1 MENINQEDKGCF
13 KSQWRSG
20 RPVVSMSFGRS
31 TLWSMDEKKEI
42 RKSQREESKHTAP
55 QRRKHLTFKGFCSV
69 VRSESDK
76 KKKLLAVVAQG
87 EARDS
92 QTVEA
97 CHTYCAVALWEN
109 NECPCGPEYGH
120 LPLNGKGRDCF
131 DSNLQREQP
140 WECVY
145 LHVCMWMCK
154 LDTERSELLS
164 YSVLWAYSL
173 QRSACFNRQWAG
185 GNYIFAC
192 CVVTCRLNQAKPSFG
207 SPTKIGQ
214 KT

>member
-1 MENINQEDKGCF
+1 MK
-13 KSQWRSG
+13 
-20 RPVVSMSFGRS
+20 
-31 TLWSMDEKKEI
+31 KKEI

-55 QRRKHLTFKGFCSV
+55 QRREHLTFKGFCSV

-76 KKKLLAVVAQG
+76 GKKILAVVAQG

-109 NECPCGPEYGH
+109 NECPCGPKYGH
-120 LPLNGKGRDCF
+120 LALNGKGRDCF

-145 LHVCMWMCK
+145 LHVCMWTCK

-173 QRSACFNRQWAG
+173 SAQHALTGRTQVETISSHAVLSPVVLIRRNRLSE
-185 GNYIFAC
+185 
-192 CVVTCRLNQAKPSFG
+192 VL
-207 SPTKIGQ
+207 Q
-214 KT
+214 K

>member
-1 MENINQEDKGCF
+1 M
-13 KSQWRSG
+13 
-20 RPVVSMSFGRS
+20 
-31 TLWSMDEKKEI
+31 KK
-42 RKSQREESKHTAP
+42 RKSGNHKAKKANILC
-55 QRRKHLTFKGFCSV
+55 RKDASIWPFKRFCSV

-154 LDTERSELLS
+154 LDTERSKLLS
-164 YSVLWAYSL
+164 YSVLWAYRL
-173 QRSACFNRQWAG
+173 QRSACFNRQSAG

-192 CVVTCRLNQAKPSFG
+192 CVVTCRLDQAKPSFQ

-214 KT
+214 ETSFRINYFILSKRSFVCLLLF

>member
-1 MENINQEDKGCF
+1 MINGWKKG
-13 KSQWRSG
+13 KSG
-20 RPVVSMSFGRS
+20 NHK
-31 TLWSMDEKKEI
+31 EKKANI
-42 RKSQREESKHTAP
+42 LRCKDVSIWPLRGFVPWWDQNLI
-55 QRRKHLTFKGFCSV
+55 RRKKI
-69 VRSESDK
+69 
-76 KKKLLAVVAQG
+76 LAVIAQG

-97 CHTYCAVALWEN
+97 CHTYCAIALWEN

-120 LPLNGKGRDCF
+120 LPLNGKRRDCF

-164 YSVLWAYSL
+164 YSVLWAYGL
-173 QRSACFNRQWAG
+173 QRSACFNRQSAG
-185 GNYIFAC
+185 GNYIFTC
-192 CVVTCRLNQAKPSFG
+192 CVVTCRLDQAKPSFG
-207 SPTKIGQ
+207 SLTKNRSENIISN
-214 KT
+214 KLFHLK